1 MVYFFVEDIMDILS
15 LIFGFLL
22 GLVSFRLIE
31 NLFGIG
37 YSIVFFKQMEKHSL
51 LMLASVAESV
61 SYIQHVKYKVM
72 FEADISDS
80 TIKITRN
87 LDEHNFN
94 LWKSTVINNLTSAY
108 PKSIPPAFRTW
119 EEALKLLDKIYYSKR
134 T

>member
-1 MVYFFVEDIMDILS
+1 MDILS
-15 LIFGFLL
+15 MIMGFLL
-22 GLVSFRLIE
+22 GLATFRMVE

-37 YSIVFFKQMEKHSL
+37 YAIMFFKEMEKHAL

-61 SYIQHVKYKVM
+61 AYIQHVKYKTM
-72 FEADISDS
+72 FESGLS
-80 TIKITRN
+80 ENTIKTTKN

-108 PKSIPPAFRTW
+108 PKSIPPAFKTW

>member
-1 MVYFFVEDIMDILS
+1 MDIFS
-15 LIFGFLL
+15 MIMGFLL
-22 GLVSFRLIE
+22 GLATFRMVE

-37 YSIVFFKQMEKHSL
+37 HAIMFFKEMEKHAL

-61 SYIQHVKYKVM
+61 AYIQHVKYKTM
-72 FEADISDS
+72 FESGLS
-80 TIKITRN
+80 ENTIKTTKN

-108 PKSIPPAFRTW
+108 PKSIPPAFKTW

>member
-1 MVYFFVEDIMDILS
+1 MVYFFVEDNMDIIS
-15 LIFGFLL
+15 MIFGFLF
-22 GLVSFRLIE
+22 GLVTFRVVE

-37 YSIVFFKQMEKHSL
+37 YAIIFFKEMEKNAL

-61 SYIQHVKYKVM
+61 AYIQHVKYKTM
-72 FEADISDS
+72 FESGLSENI
-80 TIKITRN
+80 IKTTKN

-108 PKSIPPAFRTW
+108 PKSIPPAFKTW

>member
-1 MVYFFVEDIMDILS
+1 MDIIS
-15 LIFGFLL
+15 MIFGFLF
-22 GLVSFRLIE
+22 GLVTFRVVE

-37 YSIVFFKQMEKHSL
+37 YAIIFFKEMEKHAL

-61 SYIQHVKYKVM
+61 AYIQHVKYKTM
-72 FEADISDS
+72 FESGLSENI
-80 TIKITRN
+80 IKTTKN

-108 PKSIPPAFRTW
+108 PKSIPPAFKTW
-119 EEALKLLDKIYYSKR
+119 EEALKLLEKIYYSKR

>member
-1 MVYFFVEDIMDILS
+1 MVYFFVEDNMDIIS
-15 LIFGFLL
+15 MIFGFLF
-22 GLVSFRLIE
+22 GLVTFRVVE

-37 YSIVFFKQMEKHSL
+37 YAIIFFKEMEKHAL

-61 SYIQHVKYKVM
+61 AYIQHVKYKTM
-72 FEADISDS
+72 FESGLSENI
-80 TIKITRN
+80 IKTTKN

-108 PKSIPPAFRTW
+108 PKSIPPAFKTW

>member
-1 MVYFFVEDIMDILS
+1 MDIIS

-22 GLVSFRLIE
+22 GLVTFRMVE

-37 YSIVFFKQMEKHSL
+37 YAIMFFKEMEKHAL

-61 SYIQHVKYKVM
+61 AYIQHVKYKTM
-72 FEADISDS
+72 FESGLSENI
-80 TIKITRN
+80 IKTTKN

-108 PKSIPPAFRTW
+108 PKSIPPAFKTW

>member
-1 MVYFFVEDIMDILS
+1 MDIIS
-15 LIFGFLL
+15 MIFGFLF
-22 GLVSFRLIE
+22 GLVTFRVVE

-37 YSIVFFKQMEKHSL
+37 YAIIFFKEMEKHAL

-61 SYIQHVKYKVM
+61 AYIQHVKYKTM
-72 FEADISDS
+72 FESGLSENI
-80 TIKITRN
+80 IKTTKN

-108 PKSIPPAFRTW
+108 PKSIPPAFKTW

>member
-1 MVYFFVEDIMDILS
+1 MDILS
-15 LIFGFLL
+15 MIMGFLL
-22 GLVSFRLIE
+22 GLVTFRMVE

-37 YSIVFFKQMEKHSL
+37 YAIVFFKEMEKHAL

-61 SYIQHVKYKVM
+61 AYIQHVKYKTMV
-72 FEADISDS
+72 ESGLSENA
-80 TIKITRN
+80 IKTTKN

-108 PKSIPPAFRTW
+108 PKSIPPAFKTW

>member
-1 MVYFFVEDIMDILS
+1 MDIIS
-15 LIFGFLL
+15 MIFGFLF
-22 GLVSFRLIE
+22 GLVTFRVVE

-37 YSIVFFKQMEKHSL
+37 YAIIFFKEMEKHAL

-61 SYIQHVKYKVM
+61 AYIQHVKYKTM
-72 FEADISDS
+72 FESGLSENI
-80 TIKITRN
+80 IKTTKN
-87 LDEHNFN
+87 LDAHNFN

-108 PKSIPPAFRTW
+108 PKSIPPAFKTW